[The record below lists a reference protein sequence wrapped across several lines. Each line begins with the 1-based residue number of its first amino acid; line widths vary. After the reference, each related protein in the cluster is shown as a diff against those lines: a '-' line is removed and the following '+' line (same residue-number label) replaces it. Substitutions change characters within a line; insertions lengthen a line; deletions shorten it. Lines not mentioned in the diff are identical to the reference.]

1 MRESC
6 GSRLMARPLLITC
19 VLVVSIR
26 HDAGLRASDQPARG
40 FLSFQSLREHIG
52 SQEEVNLNVYFVGF
66 PADLHA
72 SLRAEVTRFAR
83 DLDIKDAKPWY
94 VPNRPRFEAEEF
106 ALAPDPTGQ
115 TPDGMV
121 RYDATQMTA
130 VPFPTPAD
138 PDNKL
143 YVPNPGHDVQDQV
156 REWQA
161 RSDVVNYLNHDG
173 ALVDVPWKVQ
183 RLEVTFL
190 PASVLKGLYAPL
202 RATQI
207 PLTSANPAAR
217 FTLYS
222 YNALLRWLDGAP
234 FLQAPRGGGALVFL
248 NLGEL
253 AGGPYSFFAE
263 PRADLLPAI
272 GNAPVE
278 IQYPPIAPRDP
289 QHPTLDEQTG
299 ALMSSLFKGG
309 LTQPKMLAALELHC
323 EATMSAADAGLV
335 GSVPGIR
342 PAQSVC
348 ARWSL
353 RPIRNL
359 VGNQGRHVFVADSTR
374 PLAELREAAQD
385 RASFLAGIR
394 DDLWSLVKHGLL
406 ESTMR
411 PPQPFSEAHELRM
424 LKVDVRFEPVELCL
438 LTKLGQGKDP
448 ATALAECQSESFLY
462 PTEKTY
468 ELADVFDEEIATL
481 SLRQYAPASW
491 AFTYV
496 DFPFVNAQDP
506 TPAPL
511 QSALFK
517 AFLRDFLNRPTI
529 TNPATG
535 LPVTIEHPPLYRKLR
550 VLDHDN
556 RFVELTSSWEK
567 GLEIFLT
574 QTLFMTDPPTG
585 LGIYDAVWPDVQPKD
600 TPPFHVSGQPH
611 VHPVAFF
618 LTPEPGGPTGESW
631 GVAFWNLSALSALA
645 TSTYGAG
652 GWWTTALGNDGGTLM
667 ARDYILSV
675 PQYFLGKFR
684 GLGEKEPFGV
694 FPDGSVRKTVMPL
707 LARPL
712 ELGAPVWCNE
722 FRAADAATRAMA
734 RRHVKVTTSL
744 QLIEP
749 LEHALGYVH
758 DPEPRNA
765 FHFDGQQ
772 GSIQRLYELLQNPDD
787 RIGHLLHSLVN
798 QYTTAGIS
806 TVWGQTTSEWNSVSA
821 QTGTRDSV
829 LRAGARE
836 IMADAEAYL
845 AHAIQKLEA
854 QGPDARVRSPLE
866 LALLRHREA
875 KDHYDAW
882 DYDGVIG
889 LAQRAMSLTDQALTL
904 MGEPDLIHDPLELRT
919 ARPSIYGRPSLG
931 TFPVPALA
939 ELKRNIASARFEAW
953 ATAGPRH

>member
-1 MRESC
+1 MQKLVGPRIT
-6 GSRLMARPLLITC
+6 RL
-19 VLVVSIR
+19 LV
-26 HDAGLRASDQPARG
+26 AGLTLWATSQHVESLGAAPGPTHRP
-40 FLSFQSLREHIG
+40 LSFQSLRDHIG
-52 SQEEVNLNVYFVGF
+52 AQEEVNLSVYFIGF

-72 SLRAEVTRFAR
+72 ALRSQVARFAR

-94 VPNRPRFEAEEF
+94 IPNRPRFEADDF

-138 PDNKL
+138 PGNKL

-156 REWQA
+156 RESQA
-161 RSDVVNYLNHDG
+161 RNDVVNYLNHDG
-173 ALVDVPWKVQ
+173 ALVDVPWRVRQ
-183 RLEVTFL
+183 LQVNFL
-190 PASVLKGLYAPL
+190 PATVLGGLYQTL
-202 RATQI
+202 RASQI
-207 PLTSANPAAR
+207 HYTSSNPPAR

-222 YNALLRWLDGAP
+222 YNALLRWLEAAP
-234 FLQAPRGGGALVFL
+234 FVHTPQGGGALVFL
-248 NLGEL
+248 NLREL

-263 PRADLLPAI
+263 PRADLQPAI
-272 GNAPVE
+272 GNGPVE
-278 IQYPPIAPRDP
+278 IQYPPLVPRDP
-289 QHPTLDEQTG
+289 AHPTADEQTG
-299 ALMSSLFKGG
+299 MLLSSLFKGG
-309 LTQPKMLAALELHC
+309 LTQPKMLAALELFC
-323 EATMSAADAGLV
+323 EATTNAADAGLV
-335 GSVPGIR
+335 GSVPGID
-342 PAQSVC
+342 PGQSICAQ
-348 ARWSL
+348 WKL
-353 RPIRNL
+353 RPIHNL
-359 VGNQGRHVFVADSTR
+359 VGNQGRHIFVSDSTR
-374 PLAELREAAQD
+374 VLRQLESSALD
-385 RASFLAGIR
+385 RASLLAGLG
-394 DDLWSLVKHGLL
+394 DDLWSLVKYGLL

-424 LKVDVRFEPVELCL
+424 LKVDVRFEPMELCI
-438 LTKLGQGKDP
+438 LTKLGQSKDA
-448 ATALAECQSESFLY
+448 ATAFGECQTESAFY

-468 ELADVFDEEIATL
+468 EVSDVFDEEIATR

-491 AFTYV
+491 SYTYV
-496 DFPFVNAQDP
+496 DFPFVNSQDP
-506 TPAPL
+506 TPPAI

-517 AFLRDFLNRPTI
+517 AYVRDFLNRPTI

-535 LPVTIEHPPLYRKLR
+535 LPVTIEHPPLYRKLQ
-550 VLDHDN
+550 VLDGQN

-567 GLEIFLT
+567 GFEIFLT
-574 QTLFMTDPPTG
+574 QALFMGDPPDG
-585 LGIYDAVWPDVQPKD
+585 LGIYGAVWPDVQPKD
-600 TPPFHVSGQPH
+600 TPPFHASGRPH

-618 LTPEPGGPTGESW
+618 LTPEPHGPTGESW

-652 GWWTTALGNDGGTLM
+652 GWWTTAMGNDGGTLM
-667 ARDYILSV
+667 ARDFILSV

-684 GLGEKEPFGV
+684 GIGEKEPWGV
-694 FPDGSVRKTVMPL
+694 FPDGTVKKTVMPL

-722 FRAADAATRAMA
+722 LRASDPVKRDMA

-765 FHFDGQQ
+765 FHYDGQQ
-772 GSIQRLYELLQNPDD
+772 GSIHRLYELLQNPQDK
-787 RIGHLLHSLVN
+787 IGHLLHSVVN

-836 IMADAEAYL
+836 MMADAEGYL
-845 AHAIQKLEA
+845 GHAVEKLQTGAQDGRVRALLEA
-854 QGPDARVRSPLE
+854 AVE
-866 LALLRHREA
+866 THKLATDR
-875 KDHYDAW
+875 YDDW
-882 DYDGVIG
+882 EYDKVLS
-889 LAQRAMSLTDQALTL
+889 LAQRLLSLTDQALTI
-904 MGEPDLIHDPLELRT
+904 MGEPDLIHDPLTEIAT
-919 ARPSIYGRPSLG
+919 GARSSPSALPSSL
-931 TFPVPALA
+931 PVPTLR
-939 ELKRNIASARFEAW
+939 ELQRNLSRINFDSLKIAA
-953 ATAGPRH
+953 P